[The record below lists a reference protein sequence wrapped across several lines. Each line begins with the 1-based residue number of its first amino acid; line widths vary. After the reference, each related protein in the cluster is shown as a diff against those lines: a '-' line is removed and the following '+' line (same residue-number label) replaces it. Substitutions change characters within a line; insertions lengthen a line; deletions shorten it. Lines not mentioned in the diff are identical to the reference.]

1 MIFKGFQTKTKK
13 NKGSNLRNIRQN
25 AVLSHIP
32 FLFFIFLDW
41 NLAQK

>member
-13 NKGSNLRNIRQN
+13 IKGSNLRYKRQN

-32 FLFFIFLDW
+32 FLFLIVLDW
-41 NLAQK
+41 NLAPK